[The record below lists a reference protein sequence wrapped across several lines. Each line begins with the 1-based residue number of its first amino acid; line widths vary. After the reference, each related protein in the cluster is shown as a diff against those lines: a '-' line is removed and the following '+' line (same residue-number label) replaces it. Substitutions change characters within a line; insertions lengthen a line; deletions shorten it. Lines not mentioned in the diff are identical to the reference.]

1 MRVLILTILIAFT
14 LTGAS
19 FAQAI
24 NSEFKASPEYNS
36 FKEGDIFEATIR
48 IWPIENADLS
58 VFRNLDKTTLFD
70 AFFMTEIISLAPSPN
85 NADVIELR
93 ATYLVKSAKPQPIYS
108 FNYKDSI
115 VEVRLGNIKIQPL
128 EGKVKDYIILD
139 QVLMKKTIWQ
149 IALFIIVLILLI
161 AIYQREKIKD
171 LVLRF
176 LRKDEKE
183 NIERFKIMF
192 KSADVR
198 EDFELIYKEKE
209 TWQKYI
215 EVLTPS
221 HREFFKV
228 MNAHQYKRFWSN
240 EDSNEVKSSFE
251 AIRRSFDK

>member
-1 MRVLILTILIAFT
+1 MKVLILTILTT
-14 LTGAS
+14 LLLASAS

-24 NSEFKASPEYNS
+24 NSEFKPSPEITS

-48 IWPIENADLS
+48 FWPLENADLS

-85 NADVIELR
+85 NADVIELK
-93 ATYLVKSAKPQPIYS
+93 ATYLIQSAKPQPVYS

-115 VEVRLGNIKIQPL
+115 VEVRLGDMKIQPL
-128 EGKVKDYIILD
+128 EGKVEDYIILD

-149 IALFIIVLILLI
+149 IVLVIIALIVLI
-161 AIYQREKIKD
+161 AFFQRAKIKD
-171 LVLRF
+171 FVLRI
-176 LRKDEKE
+176 LRKDEKA
-183 NIERFKIMF
+183 NKERFKIMF
-192 KSADVR
+192 KSASIR

-209 TWQKYI
+209 IWQKYI
-215 EVLTPS
+215 EVLTPA
-221 HREFFKV
+221 HRDFLKV
-228 MNAHQYKRFWSN
+228 MNTHQYKRFWSN